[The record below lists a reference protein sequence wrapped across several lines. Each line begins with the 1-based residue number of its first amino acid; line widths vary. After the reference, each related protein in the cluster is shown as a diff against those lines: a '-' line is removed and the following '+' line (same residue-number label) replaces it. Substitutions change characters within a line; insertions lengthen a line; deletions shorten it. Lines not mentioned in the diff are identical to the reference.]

1 MRNLPAVLAA
11 FVLGTALTFPWWS
24 ARADQPGQE
33 NSAAEDDRE
42 SVEIRFARAHVEL
55 AKLNLRRAVE
65 ANKRTPNVFSKE
77 FMEKLHLHIAI
88 DEAQL
93 AQHLKGED
101 ADAHQV
107 CIRGAEASVKLAEA
121 DWKRKQDSH
130 QQAPTAAGAL
140 VVERARLVAEI
151 AKLNLERA
159 KELNASESLLKHLQW
174 QIEELRHQVLEL
186 QMQLARS

>member
-1 MRNLPAVLAA
+1 MRNSTATVAA
-11 FVLGTALTFPWWS
+11 IGLGTALSIALWNASDDRSRPEN
-24 ARADQPGQE
+24 ARQ
-33 NSAAEDDRE
+33 DDRE
-42 SVEIRFARAHVEL
+42 SVDVRFARTHLEL
-55 AKLNLRRAVE
+55 ARLNLRRAVE

-77 FMEKLHLHIAI
+77 FIERLHLHIDI

-93 AQHLKGED
+93 AQCLKGED

-107 CIRGAEASVKLAEA
+107 CIRGAEASLKIAEA
-121 DWKRKQDSH
+121 DLERKRDS
-130 QQAPTAAGAL
+130 QQRIPTAAGAL
-140 VVERARLVAEI
+140 AVERARLVAEI

-159 KELNASESLLKHLQW
+159 QDLAGADSFVKHLQW